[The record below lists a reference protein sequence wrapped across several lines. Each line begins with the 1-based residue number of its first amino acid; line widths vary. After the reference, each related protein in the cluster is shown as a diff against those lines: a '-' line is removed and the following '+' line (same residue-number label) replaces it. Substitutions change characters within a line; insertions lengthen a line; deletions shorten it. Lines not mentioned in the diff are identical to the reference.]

1 MATIF
6 DKLLAKLKEEKQFFK
21 KHPFY
26 ENYEEEI
33 KFDQDDNLT
42 IRAVN
47 HIRKTKFSWLQKIA
61 PKTEL
66 FKVKTML
73 HFKNNKIYFHLTNF
87 SKTYDYKAVILIN
100 KETLE
105 LVFEKEILN
114 YDSKILQAV
123 TQIINENVRASIRQQ
138 LRDDFH
144 LIVEKYFNPLEQD
157 ST

>member
-6 DKLLAKLKEEKQFFK
+6 DKLVKKLKEERQFFK

-26 ENYEEEI
+26 ENYEENI
-33 KFDQDDNLT
+33 KFDEDENMT
-42 IRAVN
+42 IQAIN
-47 HIRKTKFSWLQKIA
+47 HIKKTKFSWLQKIA

-73 HFKNNKIYFHLTNF
+73 HFKNDKIYFHITNL

-114 YDSKILQAV
+114 YDSKILQAM
-123 TQIINENVRASIRQQ
+123 TQMINENVRASIRQQ

-144 LIVEKYFNPLEQD
+144 LIVEKYFNPLEQN
-157 ST
+157 

>member
-6 DKLLAKLKEEKQFFK
+6 DKLVKKLKEERQFFK

-26 ENYEEEI
+26 ENYEEDI
-33 KFDQDDNLT
+33 KFDEDENMT

-47 HIRKTKFSWLQKIA
+47 HIKKTKFSWLQKIA

-73 HFKNNKIYFHLTNF
+73 HFKNDKIYFHITNL

-105 LVFEKEILN
+105 LLFEKEILN

-123 TQIINENVRASIRQQ
+123 TQMINENVRASIRQQ

-144 LIVEKYFNPLEQD
+144 LIVEKYFNPLEQG
-157 ST
+157 SN

>member
-6 DKLLAKLKEEKQFFK
+6 DKLVGKLKEEKQFFK

-26 ENYEEEI
+26 ENYEETI
-33 KFDQDDNLT
+33 NFDENDNMT
-42 IRAVN
+42 IQAVN
-47 HIRKTKFSWLQKIA
+47 HIKKTKFSWLQNIA

-73 HFKNNKIYFHLTNF
+73 HFKNDKIYFHLANLT
-87 SKTYDYKAVILIN
+87 KTYDYKAVILIN

-105 LVFEKEILN
+105 LIFEKEILN
-114 YDSKILQAV
+114 YDSKILQTV
-123 TQIINENVRASIRQQ
+123 TKMINENVRASIRQQ

-144 LIVEKYFNPLEQD
+144 LIVEKYFNPLEQNYN
-157 ST
+157 

>member
-47 HIRKTKFSWLQKIA
+47 HIKK
-61 PKTEL
+61 
-66 FKVKTML
+66 
-73 HFKNNKIYFHLTNF
+73 NKIFLATENC
-87 SKTYDYKAVILIN
+87 SKN
-100 KETLE
+100 
-105 LVFEKEILN
+105 
-114 YDSKILQAV
+114 
-123 TQIINENVRASIRQQ
+123 
-138 LRDDFH
+138 
-144 LIVEKYFNPLEQD
+144 
-157 ST
+157 

>member
-6 DKLLAKLKEEKQFFK
+6 DKLVKKLKEERQFFK

-26 ENYEEEI
+26 ENYEENI
-33 KFDQDDNLT
+33 KFDEDENMT
-42 IRAVN
+42 IQAIN
-47 HIRKTKFSWLQKIA
+47 HIKKT
-61 PKTEL
+61 KTEL

-73 HFKNNKIYFHLTNF
+73 HFKNDKIYFHITNL

-114 YDSKILQAV
+114 YDSKILQAM
-123 TQIINENVRASIRQQ
+123 TQMINENVRASIRQQ